1 MLLWNRRS
9 RYILWTVFAVAV
21 TVIFVAPIATVI
33 LAGFAGEWT
42 GHMPSQL
49 GLGRFEKAL
58 GGDDLASLAVSLQT
72 AIISS
77 GLALIL
83 GTWAALSVREVPSWL
98 RRTVD
103 AVFHLPIAIPSVA
116 IGLGLLT
123 AFNERP
129 FLLGGTKWIVIVAH
143 TALVLA
149 FAFSSVSAALER
161 LDPAYR
167 HVAESLGAGSARVL
181 RTVTLPLLMPSL
193 GAAAGLAIALSMGE
207 LGATV
212 MVYPATWR
220 TLPVTIFGLSDR
232 GQVFSAAAS
241 TTLLLLVTLLALLLV
256 GRVRGKAA
264 LR

>member
-1 MLLWNRRS
+1 MLLWS
-9 RYILWTVFAVAV
+9 RQSKIFVWVVFAVAV
-21 TVIFVAPIATVI
+21 IVIFLAPIAIVA
-33 LAGFAGEWT
+33 LAGFAGQWT
-42 GHMPSQL
+42 GPLPSQL
-49 GLGRFEKAL
+49 GFERFEKAL

-72 AIISS
+72 ALVASAF
-77 GLALIL
+77 ALVL
-83 GTWAALSVREVPSWL
+83 GAWAALSVRQVPPSF
-98 RRTVD
+98 RRAID

-116 IGLGLLT
+116 IGLGLLM

-129 FLLGGTKWIVIVAH
+129 FLVGGTKWIVILAH

-149 FAFSSVSAALER
+149 FAFSSVTAALER

-167 HVAESLGAGSARVL
+167 QVAESLGAGPGRVL
-181 RTVTLPLLMPSL
+181 MKVTLPLLMPSL

-241 TTLLLLVTLLALLLV
+241 TTLLLLLTLLALLAV
-256 GRVRGKAA
+256 GRIRGKAA